1 MEDSPAVNVAPS
13 AESSPS
19 LPEALQAPTRQVS
32 PGFTILLTAA
42 AMSLYILFAGIGA
55 LLLPY
60 QIGVLAP
67 AQKVAILSF
76 FTSVTVLIALFANPL
91 AGAFSDRTTSRLG
104 RRRPWIFVGALLT
117 AVGLFFLWRANSI
130 LLLFI
135 GYCIVEIFANF
146 DLAALNAT
154 IPDQVPENQRGTVS
168 GFFGLATSLG
178 GILGAVVGGQIFKT
192 APTNAYLVM
201 LVIVLVTNI
210 PFVFLLRDKAL
221 PEGYTPPFHLGA
233 FLKNFW
239 INPREHPDFGW
250 AWLTRFIPFTGYYL
264 GITYILYYLQDAVKY
279 PFALQGASTFNI
291 IASAVS
297 ILTTLL
303 GGYLADRLKRFK
315 PFVALG
321 MGIMAISMLILALF
335 HVWLAVVV
343 AAAVLGFGLG
353 AYLGVGTA
361 LVTLVLPSAED
372 RAKDMGIFNI
382 ANTLPHSLA
391 PVIAGLV
398 LSLTNGNYT
407 FLFVAATIFL
417 LLGIFTVFPIKA
429 VK

>member
-192 APTNAYLVM
+192 APTNA
-201 LVIVLVTNI
+201 
-210 PFVFLLRDKAL
+210 
-221 PEGYTPPFHLGA
+221 
-233 FLKNFW
+233 
-239 INPREHPDFGW
+239 
-250 AWLTRFIPFTGYYL
+250 
-264 GITYILYYLQDAVKY
+264 
-279 PFALQGASTFNI
+279 
-291 IASAVS
+291 
-297 ILTTLL
+297 
-303 GGYLADRLKRFK
+303 
-315 PFVALG
+315 
-321 MGIMAISMLILALF
+321 
-335 HVWLAVVV
+335 
-343 AAAVLGFGLG
+343 
-353 AYLGVGTA
+353 
-361 LVTLVLPSAED
+361 
-372 RAKDMGIFNI
+372 
-382 ANTLPHSLA
+382 
-391 PVIAGLV
+391 
-398 LSLTNGNYT
+398 
-407 FLFVAATIFL
+407 
-417 LLGIFTVFPIKA
+417 
-429 VK
+429 